1 MNALQLYQI
10 IRFSTTLL
18 IGILLIRFFGLST
31 TEVSIYEILL
41 FLGNF
46 MSFFWLSAGQKGLLT
61 LFPSSAKP
69 QKGVLLFN
77 LFLLLFGLAAI
88 AAGLLYFGQALLVEQ
103 LTTYQS
109 LPYISLIAWYLLF
122 NTPAQIIEYI
132 YVLKKQDRPLII
144 YGIIIHFLQLMA
156 IVFPISIGMG
166 LEGVFQGLVLWSL
179 LKFIWLWTLLY
190 QYSSFELDKSL
201 QKKVLLIM
209 LPLSLH
215 ALLGGGMEY
224 VDGFIVSSHFE
235 EEKMFALFRYGARE
249 LPIVSILV
257 AALVA
262 TMIPLAV
269 EKESQA
275 ITNIK
280 QKIYQ
285 LSNWLYPITIVLMV
299 LSPFL
304 FPFVYN
310 EEFSLSAKIFN
321 IYLLVISSRILLPQ
335 VLIYSRQH
343 NYVLVASAI
352 IELIINLSLSLYWV
366 QVYGL
371 EGIAFATVVAY
382 MVNKVLLMGYVHF
395 KMGISVSQYLP
406 LKNYILWNLL
416 LVGVFILTYS
426 F

>member
-1 MNALQLYQI
+1 
-10 IRFSTTLL
+10 
-18 IGILLIRFFGLST
+18 
-31 TEVSIYEILL
+31 
-41 FLGNF
+41 

-61 LFPSSAKP
+61 LFPSYAEH
-69 QKGVLLFN
+69 QKGTLLFN

-88 AAGLLYFGQALLVEQ
+88 AAALLYFGQELLIQQ
-103 LTTYQS
+103 LTTYPS

-132 YVLKKQDRPLII
+132 YVLQKQDRQLVS
-144 YGIIIHFLQLMA
+144 YGVVIHILQLVA
-156 IVFPISIGMG
+156 IIVPIAMGMG

-179 LKFIWLWTLLY
+179 LKFVWLWYLLY
-190 QYSSFELDKSL
+190 QYGSFELDTSL

-269 EKESQA
+269 EKESEA
-275 ITNIK
+275 ITTIK
-280 QKIYQ
+280 QKIHQ

-299 LSPFL
+299 LSPIL

-310 EEFSLSAKIFN
+310 EEFSLSAKVFN

-343 NYVLVASAI
+343 NYVLVLSAI

-366 QVYGL
+366 QLYGL
-371 EGIAFATVVAY
+371 EGIAFATLVAY
-382 MVNKVLLMGYVHF
+382 MVNKIMLMGYVYF
-395 KMGISVSQYLP
+395 KMGISVHQYIHLT
-406 LKNYILWNLL
+406 NYIFWNLL
-416 LVGVFILTYS
+416 LVGVFLMTY
-426 F
+426 

>member
-31 TEVSIYEILL
+31 TEISIYELLL

-46 MSFFWLSAGQKGLLT
+46 VSFFWLSAGQKGLLT
-61 LFPSSAKP
+61 LFPSYANH
-69 QKGVLLFN
+69 QKERLLFN
-77 LFLLLFGLAAI
+77 LFFLLFSLAAV
-88 AAGLLYFGQALLVEQ
+88 AATLLYFGQQVLIQQ
-103 LTTYQS
+103 LTKYEF

-132 YVLKKQDRPLII
+132 YVLKKQDRQLVT
-144 YGIIIHFLQLMA
+144 YGIIVHILQLVA
-156 IVFPISIGMG
+156 ILFPIYVGAG
-166 LEGVFQGLVLWSL
+166 LEGLFQSLVIWSL
-179 LKFIWLWTLLY
+179 FKFIWLWYLLY
-190 QYSSFELDKSL
+190 QYGSFTLDVSL
-201 QKKVLLIM
+201 QKKILMIM

-235 EEKMFALFRYGARE
+235 EERMFALFRYGARE

-269 EKESQA
+269 EKESHA
-275 ITNIK
+275 IATTK
-280 QKIYQ
+280 KKINQ
-285 LSNWLYPITIVLMV
+285 LSNWFYPITIVLMV
-299 LSPFL
+299 LSPIL

-310 EEFSLSAKIFN
+310 EEFSLSAKVFN

-343 NYVLVASAI
+343 TYVLVLSAI

-366 QVYGL
+366 QIYGL

-382 MVNKVLLMGYVHF
+382 MVNKILLMGYVHVR
-395 KMGISVSQYLP
+395 MGITIHQYIN
-406 LKNYILWNLL
+406 LKNYVFWNLL
-416 LVGVFILTYS
+416 LIAVFAWTYQ
-426 F
+426 

>member
-1 MNALQLYQI
+1 
-10 IRFSTTLL
+10 
-18 IGILLIRFFGLST
+18 
-31 TEVSIYEILL
+31 
-41 FLGNF
+41 

-61 LFPSSAKP
+61 LFPSYADH
-69 QKGVLLFN
+69 QKGSLLFN
-77 LFLLLFGLAAI
+77 LFFLLFSLAVV
-88 AAGLLYFGQALLVEQ
+88 AASLLYFGQQLLVQQFTKYE
-103 LTTYQS
+103 S
-109 LPYISLIAWYLLF
+109 LPYIYLIAWYLLF

-132 YVLKKQDRPLII
+132 YVLKKQDRQLVI
-144 YGIIIHFLQLMA
+144 YGIVIHFLQLIA
-156 IVFPISIGMG
+156 ILSPIYLGMS
-166 LEGVFQGLVLWSL
+166 LEGLFQGLVLWSL
-179 LKFIWLWTLLY
+179 FKFIWLWYLLY
-190 QYSSFELDKSL
+190 QYGAFKLDGAL
-201 QKKVLLIM
+201 QKKILLIM
-209 LPLSLH
+209 VPLSLH
-215 ALLGGGMEY
+215 TLLGGGMEY

-275 ITNIK
+275 IVTTK
-280 QKIYQ
+280 KKILQ
-285 LSNWLYPITIVLMV
+285 LSNWFYPITIVLMV
-299 LSPFL
+299 LSPIL

-335 VLIYSRQH
+335 VFIYGRQH

-352 IELIINLSLSLYWV
+352 IELVINLSLSLYWV

-382 MVNKVLLMGYVHF
+382 MVNKILLIGYVHF
-395 KMGISVSQYLP
+395 KMGIPFNQYVNF
-406 LKNYILWNLL
+406 KNYVCWNLV
-416 LVGVFILTYS
+416 LVVVFLLTY
-426 F
+426 

>member
-31 TEVSIYEILL
+31 TEVSIYELLL

-46 MSFFWLSAGQKGLLT
+46 VSFFWLSAGQKSFLT
-61 LFPSSAKP
+61 LFPSYAEP
-69 QKGVLLFN
+69 QKRSLLFN
-77 LFLLLFGLAAI
+77 LFLLLFGFAAI
-88 AAGLLYFGQALLVEQ
+88 AAALLYFGQELLVQQ
-103 LTTYQS
+103 LTSYES
-109 LPYISLIAWYLLF
+109 LPYISLLAWYLLL

-132 YVLKKQDRPLII
+132 YVLKKQDRQLVI
-144 YGIIIHFLQLMA
+144 YGILIHSLQLVA
-156 IVFPISIGMG
+156 IVFPISTGMG

-179 LKFIWLWTLLY
+179 LKFFWLWYLLY
-190 QYSSFELDKSL
+190 QYGSFELDTSL

-224 VDGFIVSSHFE
+224 VDGFIVSSHFK

-257 AALVA
+257 SALVA

-275 ITNIK
+275 ISNIK
-280 QKIYQ
+280 KKIRQ
-285 LSNWLYPITIVLMV
+285 LSNWLYPITIFLML

-310 EEFSLSAKIFN
+310 EEFSLSSKVFN

-343 NYVLVASAI
+343 NYALVTSAI

-366 QVYGL
+366 QLYGL
-371 EGIAFATVVAY
+371 EGIAFATLVAY
-382 MVNKVLLMGYVHF
+382 MVNKILLMGYVHF
-395 KMGISVSQYLP
+395 SMGLPISQYLHI
-406 LKNYILWNLL
+406 KNYILWNFI